1 MSDLV
6 SVFSAARRLG
16 EKSGWSLTHYHM
28 QKLLYLAHMF
38 YMGNTNEPLV
48 DGYFEAWEFGPVHPQ
63 LHHLLKWYGAE
74 FIRPKALAFAPPVE
88 NETSRV
94 FLDAVVEQ
102 VPKEDLLAITHWEE
116 GAWAKYY
123 EHGVKGIRLP
133 DTAIADEYKKRSEFA
148 DGGE

>member
-1 MSDLV
+1 MSDPI
-6 SVFSAARRLG
+6 SVFSGARRLG

-38 YMGNTNEPLV
+38 YMGNTDEPLV

-63 LHHLLKWYGAE
+63 LHHHLKWYGSDPIPPE
-74 FIRPKALAFAPPVE
+74 ALAFARPDE
-88 NETSRV
+88 NEADRK

-123 EHGVKGIRLP
+123 EQGAKGILL
-133 DTAIADEYKKRSEFA
+133 TNAAIADEYKKRAELA
-148 DGGE
+148 DGRE